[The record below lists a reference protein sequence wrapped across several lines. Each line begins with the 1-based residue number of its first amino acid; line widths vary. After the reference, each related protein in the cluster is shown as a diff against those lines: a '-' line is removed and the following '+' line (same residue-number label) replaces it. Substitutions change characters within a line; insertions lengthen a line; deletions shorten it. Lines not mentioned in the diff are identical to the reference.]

1 MPQLVDGQVVTS
13 RDSHRN
19 ANLCSS
25 SIYPRPCSVDE
36 SCDGS
41 DDSFNSDDWYCK
53 DSGETGD
60 LADEA
65 KKIKIK
71 VHLNP
76 IHLANRGNIDLSNHL
91 QKIVYSKDTCSDG
104 EKTAIVNDND
114 TANVVSKQNSTT
126 ANGHADWSNKTKPT
140 EVAKITTGN
149 GPGKNRHQDPRDVSL
164 QERSGKDTSQ
174 TVETDGKQQAAA
186 AQHSD
191 EEKKHR
197 SKSNIKTSKHKQH
210 KETSGKKTHKN
221 RLPEHEKDSTEIG
234 SDASSKGD
242 SSCHKCSTI
251 SIDNELGHINES
263 PTRAHMQHRADRPD
277 YSKDRSTEPSESE
290 GDSEGYESKTI
301 PSKGK
306 KTPVSHCT
314 VNSREISSPIVH
326 TMDKDKCVISQLD
339 KRLPRPS
346 DMEMVRR
353 VAGKKQE
360 TLPATEVHSYG
371 NRPDS
376 PESTRSIKTS
386 CETRCQYERGA
397 QHSKCRREHI
407 PVHLPA
413 AEGSSGAG
421 YVRNTTPEDVSH
433 VSEDIRSVVIG
444 SRADDRVKERPRGKV
459 SEGVD
464 DCDHQVR
471 LRSRGL
477 SMATV
482 NRRGTNRL
490 DRRTDRDNPVV
501 RRNRLWH
508 ATVNHLRPL
517 SGFVEDCLY
526 KQRNYTQQRWTNDIM
541 KFQLHKVLK
550 DMDRMYMGKDV
561 RSVRVVTPVRHLSV
575 LSLPTELEASYIESP
590 FVRTLHLQALREWMA
605 KKPLD
610 MLLLGKGE
618 PLRDPVCSL
627 PVISQTDDTVT
638 GCSMEFF
645 DDMFHLLRGGRCGSD
660 DMHDL
665 YPEPCS
671 STQETVHQV
680 FRQVRNYMEFVA
692 KKQSSGDKQTSP
704 KKSRVSKSRNDRLTY
719 RGRDVDRETRDVREC
734 GDGPDCMWEI
744 PLESECHY
752 LREDPRKKG
761 KRLRLKSV
769 DDNVSGILDEFYGDI
784 DELLDANFLSDLCQ
798 RRSGRKLVTNRLPK
812 CPQITKHL
820 MKMLMAMNRDKRSSA
835 QRSTN
840 EAPLNGV
847 LEKDAREAGTESVL
861 YSPTQP
867 TDFDDSDLI
876 QPDVESNAK
885 MTKRKTRVGADD
897 GKCKKRRTSATS
909 GEDSRIRV
917 DRRSVTVGKRRR
929 SDSLSEQVIQMNMD
943 QSTARENAPRTDRK
957 RNVISDSHGKS
968 ESVFGHRKRAD
979 EARRNSAEGV
989 TTACR
994 IELAKDDTHISQMRR
1009 FRRQLQSRRTCFLDS
1024 YLSSSG
1030 DALGHTPVPNFESS
1044 FDQTCSPR
1052 DANVNPYVLT
1062 GPMLQYFLEPHE
1074 SRLTSHLGKFCPS
1087 PTQFTSENLEPEN
1100 SFMWS
1105 LALNNVKPKVA
1116 PPERSRIISQGATSD
1131 NTRVTVE
1138 KHDTHEPAVNDHI
1151 TREPTEEDIRSHEQT
1166 VEDQDSHVPTAG
1178 DQDSHVPTAGD
1189 QDSHVPTAE
1198 DQDSH
1203 VPTADDQGSHVPTAD
1218 DQDSHVPTADD
1229 QGSHVPT
1236 AEDQDSH
1243 VPTAEDQDSHLPTSK
1258 NLDSNVPR
1266 AEQHDSH
1273 VPMAKEHNGHV
1284 PTLEDQDSHVPIV
1297 EYHTSHVQ
1305 IVEDH
1310 NSHVPTAE
1318 IHDSHVPKPE
1328 DHDSYLPT
1336 VEDHELAV
1344 EGQTQAQGQAPADNV
1359 TDLAA
1364 TLLSYQGTSPSK
1376 RSAPAKQGN
1385 RLMQAFR
1392 QAVEAK
1398 KRAKTN
1404 TKTAARVLLKHDPE
1418 KRPPPKAAVTL
1429 FKPPIAFLLNQ
1440 KPPRVA
1446 PQMTNE
1452 ALVAVVEAPEPTRKS
1467 YEDKFV
1473 VPLPEVAQV
1482 NCVAQQFFSS
1492 VSHQLDGELGDYDD
1506 VDVNGFVRQGPK
1518 VLEHGLTMRHL
1529 SSLSATTKRI
1539 YRTNRSRVSRFSSPA
1554 TEPAMPEATSGQ
1566 DTPEE
1571 DTLSTIYTKSV
1582 VVPHCGRVTHAI
1594 SGHRPTPSPVNGS
1607 SGSKKKLKCETP
1619 KKDKTVTLWFDV
1631 TEDHDQPSDEPELT
1645 DEEAV
1650 NKRSMY
1656 PREIIGSDEDSSSRA
1671 ALLRLQKLG
1680 KSTGAGTP
1688 TDTPIPSE
1696 KMTPNSQNECAA
1708 VTPSTAVTR
1717 SSLDSVNTDAL
1728 TQMPD
1733 TLQAAKENEAEPAV
1747 SRPADRVS
1755 GDEQPINAYGSPVK
1769 RIDEHAGTGEKLTP
1783 TRNKLLLAFRQAVA
1797 AKNRL
1802 SPDITVKVQAKEQ
1815 QKQQS
1820 DSETTGE
1827 PVKKKVIF
1835 GVSSTARS
1843 SGGRV
1848 IGGVQEVQRK
1858 EAEANGLFPKD
1869 VPTGGEVVVG
1879 VDCGGA
1885 SQADDNMDVC
1895 ETDDNDSDNSD
1906 SLTECVANAVV
1917 VSQWPLPQ
1925 AEVDTLTAST
1935 SGVANG
1941 QTINESPSAT
1951 GYVLGTI
1958 PMPSHAGQPSYAV
1971 LNTPTLPP
1979 GPPTEPSCVPAPVPA
1994 PSGVPAPVTA
2004 PSGVPAPVHAPSGV
2018 PAHVPAPFG
2027 VPAPLPAPFGVPAPV
2042 PSPSGVPAPVPPPS
2056 SVPAPVPPPSGV
2068 PAPISAPFGVPTPV
2082 PAPFGVPA
2090 PVPAPSGVPAPI
2102 PAPSGVPAPVPAPFG
2117 VPAPVPPPSGVP
2129 APVPPPSGVPAPVPP
2144 PSGVPAP
2151 VPPPSGV
2158 PAPVPPPSGVPAPV
2172 PPPSGVPAPVPPP
2185 SGVPAPVPPPS
2196 GVPAPVPPPSV
2207 SAVTTAQPA
2216 LPPAAL
2222 SAPALAPVTSTSVP
2236 ASLPIRPSVTHPLPP
2251 VSAVAPCVP
2260 TVHSVPPSLPTIP
2273 SAAHPFPSVP
2283 SATPSL
2289 PPIPSDAPSLHPVFS
2304 ATLSST
2310 PQDPS
2315 VTPTR
2320 PADPSTVPPLPAP
2333 PLPPFH
2339 IMTPPHSATGFQ
2351 LPPVPGS
2358 APPLPPNRATPPPP
2372 DPSTAP
2378 PLPPPPDPNA
2388 ATSPTEKMPWMTGE
2402 PSALD
2407 QQHLQAM
2414 SLFLQQRGLTGPT
2427 DAAHDET
2434 DPSSY
2439 AAFFQYPPSSYDMS
2453 DPYAYWCQYYAHV
2466 NPYMWGWG
2474 QWGAYW
2480 SQWQQQAEG
2489 GYHGAWPTPPYA
2501 QQWPQQ
2507 QPPPSTHPGQ
2517 SGGSTR
2523 RFLLPTPDTS
2533 HAPPWGDAPANP
2545 HTPSP
2550 VAPIPRG
2557 GDAEKTH
2564 AADMRKPVLVNKTR
2578 MYVLNRDRLVC
2589 KSIEVSALRIVT

>member
-13 RDSHRN
+13 RDLHVN

-25 SIYPRPCSVDE
+25 SLYPRLCSVDE
-36 SCDGS
+36 SCDDS
-41 DDSFNSDDWYCK
+41 DDSFNSDDWYSK

-76 IHLANRGNIDLSNHL
+76 IHLADTCKIDLSNHL
-91 QKIVYSKDTCSDG
+91 PKIVYSKDTCSDG
-104 EKTAIVNDND
+104 EKAATDND
-114 TANVVSKQNSTT
+114 SDTADDSADAVSKQNSAT
-126 ANGHADWSNKTKPT
+126 ANGHADCRNKTKLT
-140 EVAKITTGN
+140 EVAKVTAGN
-149 GPGKNRHQDPRDVSL
+149 APGKNQQQEHIAVSL

-186 AQHSD
+186 AEHSN

-197 SKSNIKTSKHKQH
+197 SKSNVKTSKHKQY

-221 RLPEHEKDSTEIG
+221 KLPEHEKNSTEID

-242 SSCHKCSTI
+242 SSCHKCSRI
-251 SIDNELGHINES
+251 STDNELGHISEL
-263 PTRAHMQHRADRPD
+263 PTRAHTQHRTDHRD
-277 YSKDRSTEPSESE
+277 HSKNRSTESSESE

-301 PSKGK
+301 QSKGK
-306 KTPVSHCT
+306 KTPVSQCT
-314 VNSREISSPIVH
+314 VNSRETSSPIGH
-326 TMDKDKCVISQLD
+326 AMDKDLVSTKKDKCVISQLD

-360 TLPATEVHSYG
+360 TLPGTDVHSYG

-386 CETRCQYERGA
+386 CDTRRQYERGA
-397 QHSKCRREHI
+397 QHSKCNREHT
-407 PVHLPA
+407 PVHVPA
-413 AEGSSGAG
+413 TEGSSGAG
-421 YVRNTTPEDVSH
+421 YVRNSTTEDGSSGAGYVRNSTTEDAYH
-433 VSEDIRSVVIG
+433 ESEDIRSVVIV
-444 SRADDRVKERPRGKV
+444 SRADGRVKERPREKV
-459 SEGVD
+459 SDGVD
-464 DCDHQVR
+464 ECDHQIR
-471 LRSRGL
+471 LRPMGL
-477 SMATV
+477 SPATV
-482 NRRGTNRL
+482 SRRHTSRL
-490 DRRTDRDNPVV
+490 DGRTDRDNTVV
-501 RRNRLWH
+501 RRSRRWH
-508 ATVNHLRPL
+508 ATVNHLKPL
-517 SGFVEDCLY
+517 SGYVEDCLY

-541 KFQLHKVLK
+541 KFQLRKVLK

-618 PLRDPVCSL
+618 PLREPVCSL

-638 GCSMEFF
+638 GCSIEFF
-645 DDMFHLLRGGRCGSD
+645 DDIFHLLRGGRCGSN

-665 YPEPCS
+665 YPEPSS

-692 KKQSSGDKQTSP
+692 QKQSSGVRQTSP
-704 KKSRVSKSRNDRLTY
+704 KKSRVSNSRNDRLTH
-719 RGRDVDRETRDVREC
+719 RSRDVDRETRDVGEC

-744 PLESECHY
+744 PLESECQY

-835 QRSTN
+835 PRSTT

-847 LEKDAREAGTESVL
+847 VEKDAREAGTESVL

-867 TDFDDSDLI
+867 TEFDDSDLI

-885 MTKRKTRVGADD
+885 MTKRKTRVGTDD
-897 GKCKKRRTSATS
+897 GKCKKRKTSATS
-909 GEDSRIRV
+909 GEEPRIRV
-917 DRRSVTVGKRRR
+917 ERRSVTVGKRRR
-929 SDSLSEQVIQMNMD
+929 SDSLSEQVIQMNTAE
-943 QSTARENAPRTDRK
+943 STARENTPRTDRK
-957 RNVISDSHGKS
+957 RNAINDAHGKS
-968 ESVFGHRKRAD
+968 ESVFGHRKRTD
-979 EARRNSAEGV
+979 GARRNSAEGV
-989 TTACR
+989 TAACR
-994 IELAKDDTHISQMRR
+994 IAPAKDDTHISQMRR
-1009 FRRQLQSRRTCFLDS
+1009 FMRQLQSRRTCFLDS

-1044 FDQTCSPR
+1044 FDQTCSPH

-1062 GPMLQYFLEPHE
+1062 GPMLQYFLDPHE

-1087 PTQFTSENLEPEN
+1087 PAEFTSENLEPEN

-1116 PPERSRIISQGATSD
+1116 SPERSQVISQGAMND

-1151 TREPTEEDIRSHEQT
+1151 SSEPTEEDKRSHEQT
-1166 VEDQDSHVPTAG
+1166 VEDQVS
-1178 DQDSHVPTAGD
+1178 Q
-1189 QDSHVPTAE
+1189 
-1198 DQDSH
+1198 
-1203 VPTADDQGSHVPTAD
+1203 
-1218 DQDSHVPTADD
+1218 
-1229 QGSHVPT
+1229 VPT

-1243 VPTAEDQDSHLPTSK
+1243 VPTAEDQESHLPTSK
-1258 NLDSNVPR
+1258 NQDSNMPT

-1273 VPMAKEHNGHV
+1273 APTATEENGHV
-1284 PTLEDQDSHVPIV
+1284 PTLEDQDSHVPIA
-1297 EYHTSHVQ
+1297 ECHNSHVQ

-1318 IHDSHVPKPE
+1318 LHDSHVPKPE

-1344 EGQTQAQGQAPADNV
+1344 EGQTPAQGQAPADNV

-1376 RSAPAKQGN
+1376 KSAPAKQGN

-1404 TKTAARVLLKHDPE
+1404 TKTTARVLLKHDPE

-1429 FKPPIAFLLNQ
+1429 FKPPIAFTLNQ

-1446 PQMTNE
+1446 PRMTNE
-1452 ALVAVVEAPEPTRKS
+1452 ALVAVVEAPQPTRKS

-1473 VPLPEVAQV
+1473 VSLPDVAQV

-1492 VSHQLDGELGDYDD
+1492 VSHQLDGELGHDYDD
-1506 VDVNGFVRQGPK
+1506 VDVCGFVRQEPR
-1518 VLEHGLTMRHL
+1518 VLHHGLTMRHL

-1539 YRTNRSRVSRFSSPA
+1539 YRNNRSHVSRFSSPVTGLA
-1554 TEPAMPEATSGQ
+1554 VPEATSGQ
-1566 DTPEE
+1566 DTSEE
-1571 DTLSTIYTKSV
+1571 DALSTIYTTPAVLTQYS
-1582 VVPHCGRVTHAI
+1582 RVTRAG
-1594 SGHRPTPSPVNGS
+1594 SGQRPTPSPVNGS

-1680 KSTGAGTP
+1680 KSTSAGTP
-1688 TDTPIPSE
+1688 TDIPILPE
-1696 KMTPNSQNECAA
+1696 KMTPDSQNECAA
-1708 VTPSTAVTR
+1708 VTPATAVTK
-1717 SSLDSVNTDAL
+1717 SSIDTVNTDAL

-1747 SRPADRVS
+1747 SRSADKVS
-1755 GDEQPINAYGSPVK
+1755 GDEQPTNAYGSPVK
-1769 RIDEHAGTGEKLTP
+1769 RTGEHGGTGEKLTP

-1797 AKNRL
+1797 AKNKL
-1802 SPDITVKVQAKEQ
+1802 SPDITVKAQAKEQ
-1815 QKQQS
+1815 HKQPS

-1827 PVKKKVIF
+1827 PTKKKVIF
-1835 GVSSTARS
+1835 AVSSTARS
-1843 SGGRV
+1843 SGGSV
-1848 IGGVQEVQRK
+1848 IGGVQGVQQEED
-1858 EAEANGLFPKD
+1858 EAKGLFPKH

-1885 SQADDNMDVC
+1885 SEADDNMDVC
-1895 ETDDNDSDNSD
+1895 ESDDDDSDSSD

-1917 VSQWPLPQ
+1917 VSQWPLPP
-1925 AEVDTLTAST
+1925 AEVDTSTA
-1935 SGVANG
+1935 GVANG
-1941 QTINESPSAT
+1941 QTISEWPSAT
-1951 GYVLGTI
+1951 GHVLDTI
-1958 PMPSHAGQPSYAV
+1958 PMPSCDGQPSYAV
-1971 LNTPTLPP
+1971 SNIPTLPP
-1979 GPPTEPSCVPAPVPA
+1979 VPPTEPSGVPAPVPAPIGVPAPVPA
-1994 PSGVPAPVTA
+1994 PSGVPAPVPAPVGVPAPVPAPA
-2004 PSGVPAPVHAPSGV
+2004 PSGVPAPVPAPIGVPAPVPAPIGVPVPVPAPCGVPAPLPAPCGVPAPVSSPIGVPAPVPAPSGV
-2018 PAHVPAPFG
+2018 PAHVSASFG
-2027 VPAPLPAPFGVPAPV
+2027 VPAHV
-2042 PSPSGVPAPVPPPS
+2042 
-2056 SVPAPVPPPSGV
+2056 
-2068 PAPISAPFGVPTPV
+2068 SAS
-2082 PAPFGVPA
+2082 FGVPA
-2090 PVPAPSGVPAPI
+2090 PVPAPSGVPAHVSASFGV
-2102 PAPSGVPAPVPAPFG
+2102 PAHVSASFGVPAHVSASFGVPAPVPAPSGVPAYVSASFG
-2117 VPAPVPPPSGVP
+2117 VPAPVHAPFGVPAREPTPCGVP
-2129 APVPPPSGVPAPVPP
+2129 APVHAPFGVPAREPTPCGVPAPVHAPF
-2144 PSGVPAP
+2144 GVPVHEP
-2151 VPPPSGV
+2151 TPSV
-2158 PAPVPPPSGVPAPV
+2158 PAVTPA
-2172 PPPSGVPAPVPPP
+2172 A
-2185 SGVPAPVPPPS
+2185 
-2196 GVPAPVPPPSV
+2196 
-2207 SAVTTAQPA
+2207 PA
-2216 LPPAAL
+2216 LPP
-2222 SAPALAPVTSTSVP
+2222 VTSTEPAPRLVP
-2236 ASLPIRPSVTHPLPP
+2236 TYLPIRPSVTPPLPP
-2251 VSAVAPCVP
+2251 VAAVAPCA
-2260 TVHSVPPSLPTIP
+2260 PPV
-2273 SAAHPFPSVP
+2273 PSVP
-2283 SATPSL
+2283 SSLPTVPSAAPPLPPIPSEAPSL
-2289 PPIPSDAPSLHPVFS
+2289 PPIPT
-2304 ATLSST
+2304 ATPPLT
-2310 PQDPS
+2310 PEDDPP
-2315 VTPTR
+2315 VTPSH
-2320 PADPSTVPPLPAP
+2320 PAASSLTVPPLPAP

-2339 IMTPPHSATGFQ
+2339 IITPPHSTGYQ

-2388 ATSPTEKMPWMTGE
+2388 ATSPTEKLPWMTGE

-2414 SLFLQQRGLTGPT
+2414 SLFLQQRGLTAPIDGPHGE
-2427 DAAHDET
+2427 A
-2434 DPSSY
+2434 DPSAY
-2439 AAFFQYPPSSYDMS
+2439 AAFFQYPPSSYDVS

-2489 GYHGAWPTPPYA
+2489 GGYHGAWPTPPYSQPWA
-2501 QQWPQQ
+2501 QQ

-2517 SGGSTR
+2517 AGGSTR

-2533 HAPPWGDAPANP
+2533 HPPPWGDAPPNP

-2550 VAPIPRG
+2550 VAPVPRG
-2557 GDAEKTH
+2557 GDAEKTR
-2564 AADMRKPVLVNKTR
+2564 AADARKPVLVNKTR

-2589 KSIEVSALRIVT
+2589 KSIEVSALRIIT